1 MTLNTHEEQGIVTM
15 PPGLVRITG
24 GQLEMNTPNRLG
36 RNYGTAL
43 FRSCAVTSRKT
54 RMLQWIS
61 INYVGVAL
69 MEPIVQL
76 SIGHSIYILDV
87 RYSFWKYWWHFVL
100 NGASYKTTA
109 DISCARRKSCQY
121 LTFGITVQ
129 FRMSTQVVEE
139 YL

>member
-1 MTLNTHEEQGIVTM
+1 MSDMGTQKLYIVTRM
-15 PPGLVRITG
+15 SDIGT
-24 GQLEMNTPNRLG
+24 QL
-36 RNYGTAL
+36 
-43 FRSCAVTSRKT
+43 SDIDT
-54 RMLQWIS
+54 RMSDI
-61 INYVGVAL
+61 Y
-69 MEPIVQL
+69 
-76 SIGHSIYILDV
+76 IGHSIYILDV